1 MKRLFIIVIV
11 TMLSGIASAQ
21 TPSPETITPEPT
33 PTVDMTAVSVQST
46 ELVNAYIEIDN
57 ETPFIGDPFT
67 LTFIIDTAPG
77 VTITA
82 WPALP
87 QDDPDVEIIDAPEY
101 TETETTSGT
110 QYRQDLTVRLWR
122 TGAYITPE
130 IPVLYETSG
139 GAIGAAPV
147 QSANLNVTSVL
158 DQSPE
163 RELRPASSTID
174 LPYTSPAIY
183 VVAILIVTTLLWLL
197 LRLFGGTIRRTRQ
210 LAQAT
215 PAQIAIARL
224 KDLDLQ
230 SLPAIVALP
239 LAADALRVYI
249 SEKFSVPATE
259 QTTAELL
266 QSLSDML
273 PSPRRQQL
281 SQILNQADLAKFA
294 KHQPNSEMMQKIID
308 FAIRWIQGV
317 DTIIV
322 TESSPEGQ
330 VADE

>member
-1 MKRLFIIVIV
+1 MKRLIIIVIV
-11 TMLSGIASAQ
+11 VMLSSIASAQ
-21 TPSPETITPEPT
+21 TPSTETITPEPT
-33 PTVDMTAVSVQST
+33 PTVDMIVIAVQST

-57 ETPFIGDPFT
+57 ETPFIGEPFT
-67 LTFIIDTAPG
+67 LTFIIDTARG
-77 VTITA
+77 LTITA

-87 QDDPDVEIIDAPEY
+87 KENPDVEIIDAPEY
-101 TETETTSGT
+101 TQTETTNGI

-122 TGAYITPE
+122 TGTYITPE
-130 IPVLYETSG
+130 IPILYETSG
-139 GAIGAAPV
+139 GTTGAAPV
-147 QSANLNVTSVL
+147 QSANLNVKSVL

-174 LPYTSPAIY
+174 LPYISPAIY
-183 VVAILIVTTLLWLL
+183 VVAILVLTTLLWLL
-197 LRLFGGTIRRTRQ
+197 LRLLGRTIRRTRQ

-230 SLPAIVALP
+230 HLPAIVVLP

-266 QSLSDML
+266 QSLSDVL
-273 PSPRRQQL
+273 PPPRRQQL

-308 FAIRWIQGV
+308 FSIRWIQGV
-317 DTIIV
+317 DTITV
-322 TESSPEGQ
+322 PESSPEGQ
-330 VADE
+330 YADE